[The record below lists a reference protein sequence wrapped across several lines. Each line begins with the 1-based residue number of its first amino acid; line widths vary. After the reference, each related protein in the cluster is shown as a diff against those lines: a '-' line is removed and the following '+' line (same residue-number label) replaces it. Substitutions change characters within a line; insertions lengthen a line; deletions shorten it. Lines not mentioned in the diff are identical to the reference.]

1 MSNYYTYVQLIYL
14 FRGVLKHG
22 SYKNAVIQTNRNLL
36 SQCEAMSI
44 HATKRALH
52 GQRTRMHTTKRSTKA
67 RIDATHASRA
77 RRPTMFAA
85 HDCTNR
91 GRPRHVGIEQ
101 PRMCTGAYTCIVP
114 CRHGGN
120 CEAEAVEC
128 AGAAAMPAPLHV
140 SMCTETCPER
150 SRNRKEP
157 NLLAA
162 TMTLARRDTPP
173 CRRVAR
179 IIRTTPKLAPK
190 SHAGNHTSIGHMC

>member
-85 HDCTNR
+85 HDYTNR
-91 GRPRHVGIEQ
+91 GSDTRPRHVGIEQ

-128 AGAAAMPAPLHV
+128 AGAAAMPACSTPCLHV
-140 SMCTETCPER
+140 HGDMSRAQQKPER
-150 SRNRKEP
+150 AKPVGS
-157 NLLAA
+157 
-162 TMTLARRDTPP
+162 DDD
-173 CRRVAR
+173 
-179 IIRTTPKLAPK
+179 
-190 SHAGNHTSIGHMC
+190 AG